1 MKRLMNKLALLA
13 VVVVGAAAPT
23 LAHHSVAAEFDAS
36 KPVKVS
42 GKVTKVEWM
51 NPHGWVYVDVK
62 NDKGEIEKWQFE
74 FGAPNE
80 LVRRGWKRTDL
91 KEGVDITIQGLMAKK
106 GNFTGNVRSITLP
119 DGKQIFSG
127 TAPGAADGN

>member
-1 MKRLMNKLALLA
+1 MKKFALLT
-13 VVVVGAAAPT
+13 AALMAAIIPA
-23 LAHHSVAAEFDAS
+23 LAHHSVAAEFDSS
-36 KPVKVS
+36 KPIKIT

-51 NPHGWVYVDVK
+51 NPHGWVYIDVK
-62 NDKGEIEKWQFE
+62 SDKGDMEHWQFE

-91 KEGVDITIQGLMAKK
+91 KEGLDITIQGLMAKK

-127 TAPGAADGN
+127 TAPGAGDGN